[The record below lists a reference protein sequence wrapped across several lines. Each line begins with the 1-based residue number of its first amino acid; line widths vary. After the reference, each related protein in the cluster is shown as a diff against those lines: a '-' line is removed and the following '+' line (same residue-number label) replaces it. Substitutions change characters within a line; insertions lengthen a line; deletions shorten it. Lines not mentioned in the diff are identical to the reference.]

1 MGAYDYNVI
10 GVILNDLIEALG
22 VTPHDKN
29 YVILLLILVLFRRN
43 VEDNRVTP
51 QDIVTNVMNSIGKF
65 QSYLPLC

>member
-1 MGAYDYNVI
+1 MGVYDYNVI

-22 VTPHDKN
+22 VNLHDKN
-29 YVILLLILVLFRRN
+29 YVILLLLLVLFRRN

>member
-29 YVILLLILVLFRRN
+29 YVILLLLLVLFRRN